1 MTERILCYGRILIYC
16 SSMSNE
22 GARLSTVSSSVDN
35 ALFLLQL
42 VGEHRVLR
50 VSEAADL
57 LGVGRSTAHRLFA
70 ALRERGFVLQ
80 DRPNGP
86 YRPGP
91 ALNEIGLAA
100 IGNIDIRR
108 LARPVLEALR
118 DETQETTSLVL
129 LEGRTVRFV
138 DCVESPRS
146 VRVGSRT
153 GLVLPAHC
161 TASGKAI
168 LATLPP
174 ADLKRRYAGQPLTAR
189 TDGSLTEWRAME
201 RELGQIRRHGF
212 AVNSEEAETGVC
224 AVGAAVSD
232 QVGAPLAGVAV
243 AVPAGR
249 MTNRFAEVVAPAV
262 LRAAAAVEALVHER
276 VAA

>member
-1 MTERILCYGRILIYC
+1 
-16 SSMSNE
+16 MSNTLT
-22 GARLSTVSSSVDN
+22 RLPAVSSSVDN

-100 IGNIDIRR
+100 IGRIDIRR
-108 LARPVLEALR
+108 LAQPVLEALR

-129 LEGRTVRFV
+129 LEGRTVRFI
-138 DCVESPRS
+138 DCMESPRS

-153 GLVLPAHC
+153 GLVMPAHC

-174 ADLKRRYAGQPLTAR
+174 ADLKRRFAGQPLTAR
-189 TDGSLTEWRAME
+189 TDGSVTDWPAME
-201 RELGQIRRHGF
+201 GELREIRRRGF
-212 AVNSEEAETGVC
+212 AINSEEAETGIC
-224 AVGAAVSD
+224 AVGAAVAD
-232 QVGAPLAGVAV
+232 LVGAPLAGVAV
-243 AVPAGR
+243 ALPASR
-249 MTNRFAEVVAPAV
+249 MTSREVVRTIAPAV
-262 LRAAAAVEALVHER
+262 LRAAAAIQDAVRHQPL
-276 VAA
+276 AAGPVT

>member
-1 MTERILCYGRILIYC
+1 
-16 SSMSNE
+16 MSNTLPATRE
-22 GARLSTVSSSVDN
+22 VSSSVDN

-70 ALRERGFVLQ
+70 ALRDRGFVLQ

-91 ALNEIGLAA
+91 ALSEIGLAA
-100 IGNIDIRR
+100 IGRIDIRR
-108 LARPVLEALR
+108 LAQPVLEELR
-118 DETQETTSLVL
+118 DTTQETSSLVL
-129 LEGRTVRFV
+129 LEGRTVRFI

-189 TDGSLTEWRAME
+189 TTGSVTDWRSME
-201 RELGQIRRHGF
+201 FELQEIRRRGV
-212 AVNSEEAETGVC
+212 AINSEEAETGVC
-224 AVGAAVSD
+224 AIGAAVAD

-243 AVPAGR
+243 AVPASR
-249 MTNRFAEVVAPAV
+249 MTNREAARTMAPAV
-262 LRAAAAVEALVHER
+262 IRAAAAIGDLVR
-276 VAA
+276 QNSTAAAA